1 MDVLPPAPII
11 ASSRQPAPV
20 PGSSARPRGTGR
32 AGPATPRLDS
42 PLRPL
47 LSTPGHLSREASAS
61 SCSFVQTQ
69 TGFLPI
75 LKLAPLQVLLH
86 LCPPFTA
93 RLQKRTLCLTSS
105 LLFSL
110 ESDSFEFLSPL
121 LHQNCSCKGHQRS
134 PMVTKKRSFSWFIS
148 STGPVSH
155 SIHLTLGLPCSAGSL
170 KRSAGFLFLLP
181 VFFARSFSSG

>member
-47 LSTPGHLSREASAS
+47 LSTPGHLSCEASAS

-93 RLQKRTLCLTSS
+93 KDSRRGHSVSHPPSYS
-105 LLFSL
+105 LLNL
-110 ESDSFEFLSPL
+110 IHLSFCPHFCTKTVLAKVT
-121 LHQNCSCKGHQRS
+121 KGHQWS
-134 PMVTKKRSFSWFIS
+134 PRKGHF
-148 STGPVSH
+148 
-155 SIHLTLGLPCSAGSL
+155 LGLSVAL
-170 KRSAGFLFLLP
+170 AQFLTP
-181 VFFARSFSSG
+181 ST